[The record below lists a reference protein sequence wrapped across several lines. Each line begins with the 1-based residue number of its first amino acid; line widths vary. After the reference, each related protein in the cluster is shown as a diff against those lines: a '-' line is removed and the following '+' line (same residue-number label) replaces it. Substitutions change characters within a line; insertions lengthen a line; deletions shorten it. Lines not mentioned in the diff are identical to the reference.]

1 MLSSMLLISTTP
13 RPAAACAACSAGCER
28 CHDLTPA
35 GCDSCSGW
43 LTCWPPAVW
52 ALAGVL
58 LAAAIVVL
66 FRRDHAALLCDRGH
80 LAFIRKEDG
89 VSWSRTLAAAPPH
102 TSGSWRGFYTH
113 GKGGREHAVCGVDL
127 QFQRGG
133 RLAGG
138 GTDDVGAYTIKG
150 RWGGGGSGRGGWS
163 LRAVAFTKQYR
174 RGTPN
179 ARGVLRNSENQGH
192 AVEYRGRQCHR
203 GRSGAGAAGVGA
215 LGPGVRGEWFFPDG
229 AGGGAWHLRPTHGC
243 SSVW

>member
-1 MLSSMLLISTTP
+1 M
-13 RPAAACAACSAGCER
+13 
-28 CHDLTPA
+28 
-35 GCDSCSGW
+35 
-43 LTCWPPAVW
+43 W

-58 LAAAIVVL
+58 LAAAIVAL

-179 ARGVLRNSENQGH
+179 ARGVLRNSVNQGH

-229 AGGGAWHLRPTHGC
+229 AGGGTWHLRPTHGC